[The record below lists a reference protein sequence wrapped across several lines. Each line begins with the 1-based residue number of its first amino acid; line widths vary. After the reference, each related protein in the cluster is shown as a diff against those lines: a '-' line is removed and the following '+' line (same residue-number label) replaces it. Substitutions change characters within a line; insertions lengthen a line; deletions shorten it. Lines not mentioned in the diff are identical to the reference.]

1 MSGIR
6 KLAQLRKGTNQS
18 NLQTFSEETWLIKSL
33 EASLG
38 GPQRKNREG
47 VFYPSMLGSYC
58 MRLLYLAY
66 NGLLPPSVIDD
77 NVQRIFDNG
86 NYLEERMSSY
96 FTNLEILLDREVEAK
111 SDQPPISGRADFLLK
126 HQDYDKIGLEL
137 KSINDKGFEALKTRP
152 KREHTVQ
159 LQIYLHILDL
169 PYGVVLYENKNN
181 QKLKAFGMLPDADIW
196 AQIVKKCEDVMMMLE
211 PPSRCQ
217 GPTWCNCR
225 NYRG

>member
-6 KLAQLRKGTNQS
+6 KLSELRQKDTGTS
-18 NLQTFSEETWLIKSL
+18 PKTFSEEVWLVKSL
-33 EASLG
+33 ENSLG
-38 GPQRKNREG
+38 GPQRKNRAG

-66 NGLLPPSVIDD
+66 NGLLPEQVIDD
-77 NVQRIFDNG
+77 NLQRIFDNG
-86 NYLEERMSSY
+86 NFLEQRMESY
-96 FTNLEILLDREVEAK
+96 FEKMGILLDREVEAK
-111 SDQPPISGRADFLLK
+111 SDTPPISGRADFLLK

-159 LQIYLHILDL
+159 LQIYLHVLEL

-181 QKLKAFGMLPDADIW
+181 QKLKAFGMLPDQEIW
-196 AQIVKKCEDVMMMLE
+196 AQVEKKCSDVMLMME
-211 PPSRCQ
+211 PPSRCT
-217 GPTWCNCR
+217 GPQWCYCR
-225 NYRG
+225 NYGG

>member
-6 KLAQLRKGTNQS
+6 KLAELRKGTTQS
-18 NLQTFSEETWLIKSL
+18 NTQTFSEETWLIKSL
-33 EASLG
+33 ESAFG
-38 GPQRKNREG
+38 GQQRKTREG

-66 NGLLPPSVIDD
+66 NGLLPEQVIDD

-86 NYLEERMSSY
+86 NYLEDRMSSY
-96 FTNLEILLDREVEAK
+96 FTKLEILLDREVEAK
-111 SDQPPISGRADFLLK
+111 SDNPPISGRADFLLK
-126 HQDYDKIGLEL
+126 HQDYDQIGLEL
-137 KSINDKGFEALKTRP
+137 KSINDKGFEALKNRP

-159 LQIYLHILDL
+159 LQIYLHILNL

-196 AQIVKKCEDVMMMLE
+196 AQIEKKCTDVMMMLE

-217 GPTWCNCR
+217 GPMWCNCR

>member
-6 KLAQLRKGTNQS
+6 KLAELRKGTTQS
-18 NLQTFSEETWLIKSL
+18 NTQTFSEETWLIKSL
-33 EASLG
+33 ESSLG
-38 GPQRKNREG
+38 GPQRKLWEG

-66 NGLLPPSVIDD
+66 NGLLPEQVIDD

-86 NYLEERMSSY
+86 NYLEDRMSSY
-96 FTNLEILLDREVEAK
+96 FTKLEILLDREVEAK
-111 SDQPPISGRADFLLK
+111 SDNPPISGRADFLLK
-126 HQDYDKIGLEL
+126 HQDYDQIGLEL
-137 KSINDKGFEALKTRP
+137 KSINDKGFEALKNRP

-159 LQIYLHILDL
+159 LQIYLHILNL

-196 AQIVKKCEDVMMMLE
+196 AQIEKKCTDVMMMLE

-217 GPTWCNCR
+217 GPMWCNCR